1 MAKAAK
7 KEIPYAFVLEEL
19 AGMSPY
25 TKPMFGCTGV
35 YVGEAIVLILRKKE
49 QDPENNGIW
58 IATTG
63 DRHAALREH
72 LPSMRSIPLFGPGET
87 GWQWLPEAD
96 IRFEE
101 EAFKACE
108 LVRKKSPLIGK
119 VPKGRKKPGK
129 AKAKPKTRATAK
141 RKKKR

>member
-1 MAKAAK
+1 MAKAPK
-7 KEIPYAFVLEEL
+7 KEIPYAFVMEEL
-19 AGMSPY
+19 AGVNPY

-35 YVGEAIVLILRKKE
+35 YVGEAIVLILRRKE
-49 QDPENNGIW
+49 KDPENNGIW

-63 DRHAALREH
+63 DRHEALREQ

-101 EAFKACE
+101 DTFKACE
-108 LVRKKSPLIGK
+108 LVRKKSLLIGK
-119 VPKGRKKPGK
+119 IPKGRKKPGK
-129 AKAKPKTRATAK
+129 AKAKRKTRK
-141 RKKKR
+141 

>member
-1 MAKAAK
+1 MAKAVK

-19 AGMSPY
+19 ADLSPY

-49 QDPENNGIW
+49 KDTENDGIW

-108 LVRKKSPLIGK
+108 LIRKKSPLIGK
-119 VPKGRKKPGK
+119 IPKGRKKPGK
-129 AKAKPKTRATAK
+129 AKGKNKAKKG
-141 RKKKR
+141 RKADAS

>member
-1 MAKAAK
+1 MPKSSAAK
-7 KEIPYAFVLEEL
+7 KIPYSFVLEEL
-19 AGMSPY
+19 GALQPY

-49 QDPENNGIW
+49 KDPENDGIW

-63 DRHAALREH
+63 DRHEALRKE

-101 EAFKACE
+101 DAFRACA
-108 LVRKKSPLIGK
+108 LVRTKSPLIGK
-119 VPKGRKKPGK
+119 IPKSKRPK
-129 AKAKPKTRATAK
+129 AKRPKSK
-141 RKKKR
+141 RPEKAKKKA